1 MKKIV
6 DDDRLIY
13 KCCNLYYM
21 KNKTQVEICNT
32 LGLSRAT
39 VSRMLALGREQGIV
53 KIQVINPISYDYG
66 ELEQKLEQRFG
77 LKEAIIVESE
87 PLDTKEEQMDM
98 LSEAAF
104 DYLSHILKN
113 DDYVGVTMG
122 RTLSHIAHV
131 DKDYDK
137 GNKLLFV
144 PLYGGISQKRTEK
157 RDVQSNRIAVEF
169 AEKFGGDYVQFLS
182 PGIFSSKEVK
192 DIFLQE
198 ETVNYIYEYF
208 SKLRVVVMGIGIPE
222 AGGTALVAEGYL
234 SENELK
240 NFVEM
245 GAVGDASLYFYNIE
259 GNTKPFDSFNQRV
272 AGISQEQLK
281 KIDIRIGVAGGVEKS
296 KSVVGAVRSKNIN
309 VLITDSECARQ
320 MLKEV

>member
-53 KIQVINPISYDYG
+53 KIEVINPISYDYG

-122 RTLSHIAHV
+122 RTLYHIAHV
-131 DKDYDK
+131 DKTYNK
-137 GNKLLFV
+137 GNKL
-144 PLYGGISQKRTEK
+144 
-157 RDVQSNRIAVEF
+157 
-169 AEKFGGDYVQFLS
+169 
-182 PGIFSSKEVK
+182 
-192 DIFLQE
+192 
-198 ETVNYIYEYF
+198 
-208 SKLRVVVMGIGIPE
+208 
-222 AGGTALVAEGYL
+222 
-234 SENELK
+234 
-240 NFVEM
+240 
-245 GAVGDASLYFYNIE
+245 
-259 GNTKPFDSFNQRV
+259 
-272 AGISQEQLK
+272 
-281 KIDIRIGVAGGVEKS
+281 
-296 KSVVGAVRSKNIN
+296 
-309 VLITDSECARQ
+309 
-320 MLKEV
+320 